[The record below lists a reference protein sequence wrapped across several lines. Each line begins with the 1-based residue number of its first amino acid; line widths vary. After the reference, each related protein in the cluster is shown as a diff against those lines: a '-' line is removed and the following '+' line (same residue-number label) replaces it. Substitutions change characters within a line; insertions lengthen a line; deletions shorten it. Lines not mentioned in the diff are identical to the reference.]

1 MTGPGVPS
9 SVRSSVLPTATPR
22 EARARLRR
30 LLRDRRGS
38 VVLLLLLTAL
48 STASTVAGPALIG
61 LVVDAALEQRSVDT
75 VYAAAGTYAV
85 LAVVAAIF
93 RYVAELR
100 AADIGESALAELREE
115 VFLHALGMSTDDL
128 ERAGSGDLI
137 SRVTEDTTVLAR
149 AVRYT
154 LPRVV
159 FAAAEVALILAAL
172 ALVDPRL
179 AAAAVL
185 AGAPAALVGGRWY
198 FRHAPAR
205 YRHERESHARLAG
218 SVLELVRGRTT
229 LVGHGAADRFRL
241 RTALTHRQLLD
252 AQLATTSARNRLR
265 PAVSI
270 ALACALV
277 TVVALGSTLVDD
289 GSASVGTV
297 SAAALYVV
305 RLFDPVSTLL
315 EETDEIQVASAA
327 TARLVGIGSMPTTVP
342 IDRAPVTSVGRID
355 LEVRDVSFAYAEG
368 RPVLSD
374 LTVIVPAG
382 QRVVVVGP
390 SGAGKT
396 TLGRLICG
404 SLHPDAGKV
413 RLGGADL
420 DSLPPDVLARTVAMV
435 PQEGHV
441 FARSVADNVRI
452 GDPAAD
458 DAVVESALGVV
469 GALAWVRALPDGLHT
484 RVGSGGY
491 PLSPPRSQQLG
502 LARLVCANPAVVVL
516 DEATADLDPAGA
528 ARTERHVAAALA
540 GRTVVSIAHRLDAAA
555 RADRVLVLEH
565 GRIVEDGTH
574 DELLAADGLYA
585 RMFQSWR
592 ADRSV

>member
-1 MTGPGVPS
+1 M
-9 SVRSSVLPTATPR
+9 SVLPTATPR

-30 LLRDRRGS
+30 LLRDRRGA
-38 VVLLLLLTAL
+38 VVLLLVLTAL
-48 STASTVAGPALIG
+48 STVGTVAGPALIG

-75 VYAAAGTYAV
+75 VYTAAGTYAV
-85 LAVVAAIF
+85 LAVVAAVI

-100 AADIGESALAELREE
+100 AADLGESALAELREE
-115 VFLHALGMSTDDL
+115 VFLHAVGMSTDDL

-137 SRVTEDTTVLAR
+137 SRVTDDTTVLAR

-154 LPRVV
+154 VPRVV

-172 ALVDPRL
+172 TLVDPRL

-185 AGAPAALVGGRWY
+185 AGTPAALLGGRWY

-205 YRHERESHARLAG
+205 YRQERESQARLAG

-229 LVGHGAADRFRL
+229 LIGHDAADRFRG

-327 TARLVGIGSMPTTVP
+327 TARLVGISSMPTTVP
-342 IDRAPVTSVGRID
+342 VDRAPVTTIGRID
-355 LEVRDVSFAYAEG
+355 LEVRDVSFAYSED

-374 LTVIVPAG
+374 LTVTVPAG

-404 SLHPDAGKV
+404 ALHPDAGKV

-420 DSLPPDVLARTVAMV
+420 HSLPPDVLARTVAMV

-441 FARSVADNVRI
+441 FARSVADNVRL
-452 GDPAAD
+452 GDPGAD
-458 DAVVESALGVV
+458 DVVVEGALAVV
-469 GALAWVRALPDGLHT
+469 GATAWVRALPDGLHT

-491 PLSPPRSQQLG
+491 QLSPPQSQQLG

-528 ARTERHVAAALA
+528 ARTERHVEAALA

-555 RADRVLVLEH
+555 RADRVLVLSR
-565 GRIVEDGTH
+565 GRIVEDGSH
-574 DELLAADGLYA
+574 NELLAAGGLYA
-585 RMFQSWR
+585 QMFQRWR
-592 ADRSV
+592 ADRSA

>member
-1 MTGPGVPS
+1 M
-9 SVRSSVLPTATPR
+9 SVLPTATPR
-22 EARARLRR
+22 DARARLRR
-30 LLRDRRGS
+30 LLRDRRGA
-38 VVLLLLLTAL
+38 VILLLVLTAL
-48 STASTVAGPALIG
+48 STVGTVAGPALIG

-85 LAVVAAIF
+85 LAVVAGLI

-100 AADIGESALAELREE
+100 AADLGESALAELREE
-115 VFLHALGMSTDDL
+115 VFLHAVGMSTDDL

-137 SRVTEDTTVLAR
+137 SRVTDDTTVLAR

-154 LPRVV
+154 VPRVV

-179 AAAAVL
+179 AAGAVL
-185 AGAPAALVGGRWY
+185 AGTPAALIGGRWY
-198 FRHAPAR
+198 IRHAPAR

-229 LVGHGAADRFRL
+229 LIGHGAADRFRL

-277 TVVALGSTLVDD
+277 TVVALGAGFVDD

-327 TARLVGIGSMPTTVP
+327 TARLVGISSMPTTVP
-342 IDRAPVTSVGRID
+342 VGRAPVTAIGRID
-355 LEVRDVSFAYAEG
+355 LEVREVSFAYAED

-374 LTVIVPAG
+374 LSVTVPAG

-452 GDPAAD
+452 GDPGAD
-458 DAVVESALGVV
+458 DAVVESALAVV

-484 RVGSGGY
+484 PVGSGGHQ
-491 PLSPPRSQQLG
+491 LSPPQGQQLG

-555 RADRVLVLEH
+555 RADRVLVLSG
-565 GRIVEDGTH
+565 GRIVEDGGH
-574 DELLAADGLYA
+574 DELLAAGGLYA
-585 RMFQSWR
+585 QMFQRWR
-592 ADRSV
+592 ADRSA